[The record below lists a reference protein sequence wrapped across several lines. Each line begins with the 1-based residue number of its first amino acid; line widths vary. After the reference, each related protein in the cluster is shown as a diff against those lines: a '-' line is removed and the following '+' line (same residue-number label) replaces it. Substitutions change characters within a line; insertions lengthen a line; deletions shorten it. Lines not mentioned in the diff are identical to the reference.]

1 MIDTRNQRKIV
12 IGTFDVGTSQKNRNK
27 NMFAKKDHRPV
38 NKKEN
43 HKSNFLWQNL
53 VIPMIL
59 ASKSYCEP
67 PPKENVSMMNKN

>member
-1 MIDTRNQRKIV
+1 MIDQRNQRKMA
-12 IGTFDVGTSQKNRNK
+12 IGTFDVATNRNKLNK

-53 VIPMIL
+53 VIPMNL